1 MVTALICRHFLPRVQ
16 NADSVVRR
24 RPTRRETLT
33 RDVLYLENDLLVSFF
48 RNKLLH
54 ALIGHGSFSV
64 KSSRRMA
71 TESLKPDRTR
81 ALTSA
86 TMGTLCVPR
95 LPLEPAR
102 SAFSL

>member
-1 MVTALICRHFLPRVQ
+1 MFCIVQ
-16 NADSVVRR
+16 
-24 RPTRRETLT
+24 
-33 RDVLYLENDLLVSFF
+33 NDLLVSFF

-54 ALIGHGSFSV
+54 TLIGHGSFSV

-95 LPLEPAR
+95 LPLEPAKR
-102 SAFSL
+102 LLAVVLFVPVTKRRVRK